1 MLQRII
7 VAIAVFFAS
16 ALLLSIGVDS
26 FAPTVSESLAHLSG
40 RGQTAPAPAVLDVSS
55 DVPNAPCTAEWSR
68 TDRLFNPYEVEVAG
82 DRLVVR
88 DSDGDAPFLVF
99 DLDGAWKMN
108 VGDWGE
114 GPGEFQRARYG
125 GTLSNGDLL
134 LIDVERRRAQ
144 QMDAET
150 GEYIAEA
157 RIPESATSPVP
168 FDDWLIVTP
177 VTSDEAVLAA
187 LPLRLDPLRI
197 DLDDPRPFGPYARLP
212 ELTHAKKNYLLK
224 QGPVIAAED
233 GNLYYALENA
243 GFVSSFGPDL
253 SLRFK
258 TTDPVDVPL
267 PDFVRYDERFTY
279 NSPPRNWYPETFID
293 LSVDGDRLYAL
304 FSGTKVSKDAPG
316 SRYQLDQGTD
326 VFVYNRADGEL
337 LQRIQLP
344 EPVRALAAHDGA
356 LFGITVDAEVALK
369 RYDCA
374 SQQ

>member
-1 MLQRII
+1 MLQRVIAA
-7 VAIAVFFAS
+7 VAVFFAS
-16 ALLLSIGVDS
+16 ALLVSIAVDS
-26 FAPTVSESLAHLSG
+26 LTPGISESFAHLVGRSQDPLPRSTVVMPSG
-40 RGQTAPAPAVLDVSS
+40 AVAS
-55 DVPNAPCTAEWSR
+55 CTTEWSQS
-68 TDRLFNPYEVEVAG
+68 DRLFNPYEVAVAG

-99 DLDGAWKMN
+99 DPNGTWKMN
-108 VGDWGE
+108 VGTWGE

-134 LIDVERRRAQ
+134 LIDVQRRRAQ

-150 GEYIAEA
+150 GAYVAEA

-168 FDDWLIVTP
+168 FGDWLIVTP
-177 VTSDEAVLAA
+177 VTSDEAVLAG

-197 DLDDPRPFGPYARLP
+197 DLNAPRPFGEYARLP
-212 ELTHAKKNYLLK
+212 ELIHAKKNYLLK
-224 QGPVIAAED
+224 QGPVIAEED

-243 GFVSSFGPDL
+243 GFVSSFAPDL

-258 TTDPVDVPL
+258 TSEPVDVPL

-279 NSPPRNWYPETFID
+279 TSPPRNWYPETFID

-326 VFVYNRADGEL
+326 VFVYDRTSGAL

-344 EPVRALAAHDGA
+344 DPVRAIAAHDDA
-356 LFGITVDAEVALK
+356 LFGLTVDSEVALK
-369 RYDCA
+369 RYACA
-374 SQQ
+374 SEQ